1 MARVVEVPS
10 FALVLLVGSAGSG
23 KSTFARDRFASTE
36 IVSSDHYRG
45 VVRDDETNM
54 EGSADAYELFH
65 LVVDKR
71 LGARRFTVVDATN
84 VRARDR
90 APLLA
95 KASRHGAPAVAIVLD
110 VDGATCVARNDARGD
125 RPNSRIYVLR
135 QQESLRASLPTLAS
149 EGFVAVHV
157 LGASDIAEAR
167 VERIGR

>member
-1 MARVVEVPS
+1 MRTLEVPS
-10 FALVLLVGSAGSG
+10 FSLLLLIGSSGSG
-23 KSTFARDRFASTE
+23 KSSFARARFLPTE
-36 IVSSDHYRG
+36 IVSSDFYRG

-54 EGSADAYELFH
+54 EGSADAYEVFH

-71 LGARRFTVVDATN
+71 LAARRFTVVDATN

-95 KASRHGAPAVAIVLD
+95 KAKRSGAPTIGLVLD

-135 QQESLRASLPTLAS
+135 QQEAMRASLPTLAS
-149 EGFVAVHV
+149 EGFAAVHV
-157 LGASDIAEAR
+157 LAASEIAAIEVR
-167 VERIGR
+167 RT

>member
-1 MARVVEVPS
+1 MRTLEVPS
-10 FALVLLVGSAGSG
+10 FSLVLLIGSSGSG
-23 KSTFARDRFASTE
+23 KSSFARARFRPTE

-45 VVRDDETNM
+45 VVRDDETDM
-54 EGSADAYELFH
+54 EGSADAYEIFH

-95 KASRHGAPAVAIVLD
+95 RAKRFGAPAIGLVLD
-110 VDGATCVARNDARGD
+110 VDGPTCVARNDARGD

-135 QQESLRASLPTLAS
+135 QQEAMRASLPSLAS
-149 EGFVAVHV
+149 EGFAAVHV
-157 LGASDIAEAR
+157 LGASEIDALEIR
-167 VERIGR
+167 RT